1 MLMLMLG
8 PCTGESHAHA
18 GVNADAGFLAVL
30 SELNIEQLKLTK
42 SKIQSLL
49 CHIE

>member
-18 GVNADAGFLAVL
+18 GVNADDAGSLAVL
-30 SELNIEQLKLTK
+30 SEFNIEQLKQTK
-42 SKIQSLL
+42 N
-49 CHIE
+49 